1 MKRQKQHRQPDK
13 KISWLRYISLGS
25 QLMVALALAVWTGIS
40 ADRWLGIVVPLLVWV
55 LPLLVIAVT
64 ILKLVK
70 ETARDRNGK

>member
-1 MKRQKQHRQPDK
+1 
-13 KISWLRYISLGS
+13 
-25 QLMVALALAVWTGIS
+25 MVALALAVWTGIS